1 VWPPIRCSRP
11 EKDFGAAVAARRN
24 ANATTAVLVNIASEH
39 PSPARRQSG
48 DKYADWK

>member
-1 VWPPIRCSRP
+1 
-11 EKDFGAAVAARRN
+11 VAARRN